1 MKIRSAMRDKCTAL
15 LATLAIGCA
24 ISAGASAQ
32 DDAARNFPNKPI
44 RIIVGFAAGGGMDY
58 LARILA
64 AKMFEGD
71 GRSAI
76 VENRVGGNGIIGADL
91 VARATPDGYVVM
103 VAPST
108 VVTVNAAVYPR
119 LPYAPQRDFAPIS
132 QLATFPYIL
141 SVNAS
146 TPITSV
152 RELVAWAK
160 ANPTKSNYGGAAA
173 IFLLMSH
180 LFKKETGAPLEYI
193 PYKST
198 AEGITALLAG
208 EVSMTIT
215 DAGPI
220 SGALKNGQAR
230 ALAVTFPQRVPA
242 YPDVPTMAEA
252 GVPGMNIVGWAGLF
266 APAATPPAIV
276 QKLRDEV
283 ARVLHLPDI
292 QQQLRARE
300 TEPVGSTSEEL
311 RKVMDAD
318 LARFVAVA
326 QENNVRLE
334 Q

>member
-1 MKIRSAMRDKCTAL
+1 MTVHNALAGLSAAL
-15 LATLAIGCA
+15 VIGCLGTG
-24 ISAGASAQ
+24 GAAAQ
-32 DDAARNFPNKPI
+32 DDAVKSYPSKPI
-44 RIIVGFAAGGGMDY
+44 RIVVGFTAGGGMDY

-64 AKMFEGD
+64 AKMFAGD
-71 GRSAI
+71 GTSAI

-91 VARATPDGYVVM
+91 VARAAPDGYVVM

-119 LPYAPQRDFAPIS
+119 LPYAPQRDFAPVS

-141 SVNAS
+141 SVNAQS
-146 TPITSV
+146 PIKSV
-152 RELVAWAK
+152 QELVAWTK
-160 ANPTKSNYGGAAA
+160 ANPTKSNYAGAAA

-180 LFKKETGAPLEYI
+180 LFKKETGAPFEYV

-198 AEGITALLAG
+198 AEGIAAMLAG
-208 EVSMTIT
+208 EITMTIT

-242 YPDVPTMAEA
+242 YADVPTMAEA

-276 QKLRDEV
+276 KKLQEEIT
-283 ARVLHLPDI
+283 RVLRLPDI
-292 QQQLRARE
+292 QQQLRTRE
-300 TEPVGSTSEEL
+300 TEPVGSTPEEL
-311 RKVMDAD
+311 RKFMTAD
-318 LARFVAVA
+318 LERFVAVA
-326 QENNVRLE
+326 NENNIRLE